1 MNLISMFKN
10 LMRRD
15 FMDGV
20 ITKRGNQK
28 FVGELEIF
36 DQQIEAANI
45 CFDIFTNGNEL
56 YQSPILLGE
65 CQSGKTGS
73 AVILIKMFIKWCEFR
88 GILPHERNI
97 YFGINSSNNELLSQ
111 LRKRLFQSGL
121 TEQVI
126 EFHHSKY
133 RKMNPNPNDKA
144 RLIIVDECHVAL
156 CNGDPDNLKPYE
168 DFLSKCGI
176 ELDKHRNYWNNKN
189 NFLLQISATPNTQ
202 LMHNGLKELYGD
214 AGPFKFVY
222 LKNAETYLSII
233 DMFNNGRIQ
242 QAHRIISSANKGNV
256 TPWFEG
262 KLLEFYNLTKSE
274 HGVLL
279 IRITG
284 DDKIRT
290 LVKHIKKNFPNQFEI
305 RDYNSKNKNIG
316 DISEEIATLIP
327 KPLIGIIRGALREGK
342 TLDST
347 KYIKMI
353 IDTSD
358 TVASSV
364 IQGFAGRCCGYPQE
378 GHNRHGDTFKI
389 YCDVEEV
396 KDHVKMLE
404 DLRQGKSPSYIASSR
419 YNDSSVNSQG
429 FAYRVDI
436 LPFSSEEATALMLER
451 NENLKKYADSKEYYD
466 KLTAEHSN
474 EYQNG
479 LTMDDCDTYVA
490 SKISKFK
497 SITIQRTKRKSKL
510 IDELIESFGR
520 AHYDENIN
528 SLRVGRGAKVSRHL
542 NYEILD
548 GSLPEQAELYANLF
562 DILNKNLNLDI
573 EQDYVIFYT
582 EDSFQSVSSDINV
595 DKLKPGLFNNKLKS
609 ITV

>member
-1 MNLISMFKN
+1 MNLMSLF
-10 LMRRD
+10 RSFRGRD

-28 FVGELEIF
+28 FVGELEVF
-36 DQQIEAANI
+36 DQQIEAANT

-73 AVILIKMFIKWCEFR
+73 AVILIKCFINWCDSR
-88 GILPHERNI
+88 GIRKNERKI
-97 YFGINSSNNELLSQ
+97 YFGINSSNNDLLDQ
-111 LRKRLFQSGL
+111 LRERLFQSGL

-133 RKMNPNPNDKA
+133 RALNPNPNDKA

-156 CNGDPDNLKPYE
+156 CNGDLDNLKPYE
-168 DFLSKCGI
+168 NFLNKCGI

-189 NFLLQISATPNTQ
+189 NFLLQISATPNAQ

-214 AGPFKFVY
+214 TGPFKFVY
-222 LKNAETYLSII
+222 LKNAETYLSVTN
-233 DMFNNGRIQ
+233 MFSNGRIQ
-242 QAHRIISSANKGNV
+242 QAHKIISSVNKGEV
-256 TPWFEG
+256 TPWFAE

-284 DDKIRT
+284 DDKIRN
-290 LVKHIKKNFPNQFEI
+290 LVKHIKKNYPNQFEI

-316 DISEEIATLIP
+316 NISKEIAMRIP
-327 KPLIGIIRGALREGK
+327 KPLIGIVRGSLREGK

-353 IDTSD
+353 IETAD
-358 TVASSV
+358 TVSSSA
-364 IQGFAGRCCGYPQE
+364 IQGLLGRCCGYPISN
-378 GHNRHGDTFKI
+378 HNRHGDTFKI

-404 DLRQGKSPSYIASSR
+404 DLRQGKSPSSIASSR
-419 YNDSSVNSQG
+419 YNDSSINAQEY
-429 FAYRVDI
+429 AYRVDI
-436 LPFSSEEATALMLER
+436 LPFCSAESLILER

-466 KLTAEHSN
+466 LLIAKHSD

-479 LTMDDCDTYVA
+479 LTIDDCDTYVA
-490 SKISKFK
+490 SKILKFK
-497 SITIQRTKRKSKL
+497 SITAQHTNRKSKL
-510 IDELIESFGR
+510 VSELVESFEQT
-520 AHYDENIN
+520 HYDEGIN
-528 SLRVGRGAKVSRHL
+528 RFRVNRGAKVSKYL

-562 DILNKNLNLDI
+562 SILNKHLNLDI
-573 EQDYVIFYT
+573 DQKYVIFYT
-582 EDSFQSVSSDINV
+582 DDRLKNVTTDISV
-595 DKLKPGLFNNKLKS
+595 DKLKPGLFNKKS
-609 ITV
+609 IAI